1 MSMPTV
7 LVVDDDPAINKLV
20 QTQLGLLG
28 FQALSCDSIAS
39 AKRSLTSQP
48 AFAFVLSDINMP
60 GGSGLE
66 LASWINKEHHGLPM
80 YLMTGQSIDSMKEA
94 LKENNVLD
102 VLFKPFQIRDLI
114 AMLATRFEHIL
125 TPPLYP
131 ANQVNQVN
139 QVA

>member
-7 LVVDDDPAINKLV
+7 LVVDDDSAINKLV

-39 AKRSLTSQP
+39 AKRSFATQP
-48 AFAFVLSDINMP
+48 QFAFVLSDINMP

-66 LASWINKEHHGLPM
+66 LASWVNKEHHGLPM
-80 YLMTGQSIDSMKEA
+80 YLMTGQSIDSIGEELHK
-94 LKENNVLD
+94 NNVLD

-114 AMLATRFEHIL
+114 TMLNPRFDHIL

-131 ANQVNQVN
+131 ANQVNQV
-139 QVA
+139 A

>member
-1 MSMPTV
+1 MTTPKV

-28 FQALSCDSIAS
+28 FQSLTCDSIANATQALATQS
-39 AKRSLTSQP
+39 H
-48 AFAFVLSDINMP
+48 FEFVLSDINMP

-66 LASWINKEHHGLPM
+66 LAAWVKEHRQGLPM
-80 YLMTGQSIDSMKEA
+80 YLMTGQPIEA
-94 LKENNVLD
+94 IGTALSDNNVVD

-114 AMLATRFEHIL
+114 AMLATRFDHIL

-131 ANQVNQVN
+131 ANQVNQV
-139 QVA
+139 A

>member
-28 FQALSCDSIAS
+28 FQTLSCDSIAN
-39 AKRSLTSQP
+39 AKRSLAAQP
-48 AFAFVLSDINMP
+48 QFAFVLSDINMP
-60 GGSGLE
+60 GGSGIE
-66 LASWINKEHHGLPM
+66 LASWINKEHQGLPM
-80 YLMTGQSIDSMKEA
+80 YLMTGQSTDSIGGA
-94 LKENNVLD
+94 LSENNVLD

-114 AMLATRFEHIL
+114 AMLARRFDHIL

-131 ANQVNQVN
+131 VNQVN